1 MRDDTV
7 SHTGGR
13 LRDYEALPESFCQAI
28 KDQFNVGNPFFPDH
42 LGFRVA
48 EVRKGYARLEVEN
61 GTPTSNGSG
70 VMHGGASFG
79 LADTAVA
86 VALVSLC
93 GGGAA

>member
-1 MRDDTV
+1 MTDDTRPR
-7 SHTGGR
+7 TGERGHH
-13 LRDYEALPESFCQAI
+13 YEELPKNLCQAI
-28 KDQFNVGNPFFPDH
+28 KDQFNENNPFFPGH

-86 VALVSLC
+86 VALVSLY